1 MLTEAYYNQDI
12 YCASRSL
19 YGLARDGQALW
30 IFARAC
36 KNGNPISAV
45 AFTSIFI
52 SLGYINASKS
62 LSTVFS
68 YLVSLVTIF
77 AVLNWVAILTAHIHF
92 RQALK
97 AQGIITTDLPYV
109 GVLQPYGSY
118 FPLFIS
124 LLVIIFNSKKSRAI
138 YTVWL
143 LLTIGW
149 AFYAMTRL
157 FPILKLM
164 CLFLSIW
171 DRLYLCSMLPFGRYL
186 SGQLFGLQ

>member
-1 MLTEAYYNQDI
+1 M
-12 YCASRSL
+12 
-19 YGLARDGQALW
+19 
-30 IFARAC
+30 
-36 KNGNPISAV
+36 
-45 AFTSIFI
+45 
-52 SLGYINASKS
+52 NASKS
-62 LSTVFS
+62 SSTVFS

-149 AFYAMTRL
+149 AF
-157 FPILKLM
+157 
-164 CLFLSIW
+164 
-171 DRLYLCSMLPFGRYL
+171 
-186 SGQLFGLQ
+186 